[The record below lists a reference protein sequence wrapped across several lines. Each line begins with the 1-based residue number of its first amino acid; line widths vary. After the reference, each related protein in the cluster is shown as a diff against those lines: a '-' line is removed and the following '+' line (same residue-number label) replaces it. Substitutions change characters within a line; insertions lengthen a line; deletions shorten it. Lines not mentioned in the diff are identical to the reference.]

1 MQETIVTDERGKS
14 GYNFRFEQILCLKIS
29 EIQKKLLVFADF

>member
-14 GYNFRFEQILCLKIS
+14 GYNFRFEQIPCLKIS